1 MLAAQVAIAAS
12 RSPEFVAARA
22 AVEGA
27 QRKTD
32 DHSQIAMATGML
44 IGSQDCT
51 REQAG
56 GLLRQ
61 AAAEDEQTILQI
73 AQRIIEQHRSTR

>member
-1 MLAAQVAIAAS
+1 
-12 RSPEFVAARA
+12 
-22 AVEGA
+22 
-27 QRKTD
+27 
-32 DHSQIAMATGML
+32 MATGLL

-51 REQAG
+51 RGHAE
-56 GLLRQ
+56 GLLRR